1 MTPSWKKK
9 REKKTYFEKKNKHIE
24 MSFIQLNKKKTTTKK
39 SRVGPKSYE
48 MSFCPLRTLLT
59 LKG

>member
-1 MTPSWKKK
+1 MTQSWKKTK
-9 REKKTYFEKKNKHIE
+9 KKEKTYFEKKKHIE
-24 MSFIQLNKKKTTTKK
+24 MSFIQLNNKKKK

-59 LKG
+59 LEG